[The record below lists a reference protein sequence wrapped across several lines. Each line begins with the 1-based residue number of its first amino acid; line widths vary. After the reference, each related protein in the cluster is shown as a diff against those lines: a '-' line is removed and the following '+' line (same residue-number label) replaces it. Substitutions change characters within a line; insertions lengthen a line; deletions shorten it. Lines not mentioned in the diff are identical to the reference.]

1 MPIVEPSLP
10 PEATHLSQ
18 SDACI
23 GDDGTRELC
32 ARLAHHA
39 NLTSLDLRGCQ
50 IHASGAAAIA
60 ALLLHQSGPP
70 IVTLSLEWN
79 NIGTSDAGPKALA
92 AALATSRSLSRSVVY
107 PNPNSSPNPNPN
119 RNRNRNADPK
129 PNPSPNLPSYPSSL
143 DLRNNHLGPTAVAA
157 LADGI
162 ARSAT
167 LRSIDLRWNA
177 AGAPGGHA
185 LEEALKGNHT
195 LLRAQLSG
203 NRAPAQYPP

>member
-23 GDDGTRELC
+23 GDEGTRELC
-32 ARLAHHA
+32 ARLAQHA

-50 IHASGAAAIA
+50 IHAAGAAAIA

-70 IVTLSLEWN
+70 IVSLSLEWN

-107 PNPNSSPNPNPN
+107 PSPNPSPNPN
-119 RNRNRNADPK
+119 RNRSRNRNADPK
-129 PNPSPNLPSYPSSL
+129 PNPSPNLPSSPSSL

-162 ARSAT
+162 GRSAT
-167 LRSIDLRWNA
+167 LRSIDLRW
-177 AGAPGGHA
+177 
-185 LEEALKGNHT
+185 
-195 LLRAQLSG
+195 
-203 NRAPAQYPP
+203 

>member
-23 GDDGTRELC
+23 GDEGTRELC
-32 ARLAHHA
+32 ARLAQHA

-50 IHASGAAAIA
+50 IHAAGAAAIA
-60 ALLLHQSGPP
+60 ALLLHQSAPP
-70 IVTLSLEWN
+70 IATLSLEWN

-107 PNPNSSPNPNPN
+107 PNPNSSPNPN
-119 RNRNRNADPK
+119 RNRNRSADPK

-162 ARSAT
+162 GRSAT
-167 LRSIDLRWNA
+167 LRSIDLRW
-177 AGAPGGHA
+177 
-185 LEEALKGNHT
+185 
-195 LLRAQLSG
+195 
-203 NRAPAQYPP
+203 

>member
-23 GDDGTRELC
+23 GDEGTRELC
-32 ARLAHHA
+32 ARLAQHA

-70 IVTLSLEWN
+70 IATLSLEWN

-107 PNPNSSPNPNPN
+107 PSPNPSPNPN
-119 RNRNRNADPK
+119 RNRSRNRNADPK

-162 ARSAT
+162 GRSAT
-167 LRSIDLRWNA
+167 LRSIDLRW
-177 AGAPGGHA
+177 
-185 LEEALKGNHT
+185 
-195 LLRAQLSG
+195 
-203 NRAPAQYPP
+203 

>member
-23 GDDGTRELC
+23 GDEGTRELC
-32 ARLAHHA
+32 ARLAQHA

-50 IHASGAAAIA
+50 IHAAGAAAIA
-60 ALLLHQSGPP
+60 ALLLHQSAPP

-92 AALATSRSLSRSVVY
+92 AALATSRSLSRSVVHPR
-107 PNPNSSPNPNPN
+107 PNPSPNPNPNPN
-119 RNRNRNADPK
+119 RNHNRNADPK

-162 ARSAT
+162 GRSAT
-167 LRSIDLRWNA
+167 LRSIDLRW
-177 AGAPGGHA
+177 
-185 LEEALKGNHT
+185 
-195 LLRAQLSG
+195 
-203 NRAPAQYPP
+203 

>member
-23 GDDGTRELC
+23 GDEGTRELC
-32 ARLAHHA
+32 ARLAQHA

-50 IHASGAAAIA
+50 IHAAGAAAIA
-60 ALLLHQSGPP
+60 ALLLHQSAPP

-107 PNPNSSPNPNPN
+107 PRPNPSPNPNPNPN
-119 RNRNRNADPK
+119 RNHNRNADPK

-143 DLRNNHLGPTAVAA
+143 DLRNNHWP
-157 LADGI
+157 
-162 ARSAT
+162 
-167 LRSIDLRWNA
+167 
-177 AGAPGGHA
+177 
-185 LEEALKGNHT
+185 
-195 LLRAQLSG
+195 
-203 NRAPAQYPP
+203 

>member
-32 ARLAHHA
+32 ARLAQHA

-50 IHASGAAAIA
+50 IHAAGAAAIA
-60 ALLLHQSGPP
+60 ALLLHQSAPP

-107 PNPNSSPNPNPN
+107 PNPSPSPSPNPNTNPD
-119 RNRNRNADPK
+119 RSRSPD
-129 PNPSPNLPSYPSSL
+129 PNPDPNPTLTLTLTPTLTLTLTPA
-143 DLRNNHLGPTAVAA
+143 DVLGVCV
-157 LADGI
+157 
-162 ARSAT
+162 
-167 LRSIDLRWNA
+167 
-177 AGAPGGHA
+177 
-185 LEEALKGNHT
+185 
-195 LLRAQLSG
+195 
-203 NRAPAQYPP
+203 